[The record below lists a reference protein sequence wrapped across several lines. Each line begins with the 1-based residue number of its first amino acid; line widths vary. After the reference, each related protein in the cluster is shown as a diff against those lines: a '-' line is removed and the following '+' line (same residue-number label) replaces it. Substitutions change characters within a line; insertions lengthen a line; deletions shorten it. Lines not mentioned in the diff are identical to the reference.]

1 MELTRTYLEFSR
13 LNKYDRHKNKPGKAV
28 EFNFSTIFQNKRLA
42 FTIKSGGEYF
52 SVFLKDK
59 LIGQITIG
67 LERHTWH
74 VLDSNYLDYKL
85 VKEIGQKIIERSN

>member
-1 MELTRTYLEFSR
+1 MILT
-13 LNKYDRHKNKPGKAV
+13 KNIANQSV
-28 EFNFSTIFQNKRLA
+28 EFDFSTIYQNKRLA

-74 VLDSNYLDYKL
+74 VLDSNFLDYKL
-85 VKEIGQKIIERSN
+85 VKAIGQKIIERSY

>member
-1 MELTRTYLEFSR
+1 MILTENISHQSVEFS
-13 LNKYDRHKNKPGKAV
+13 
-28 EFNFSTIFQNKRLA
+28 FSTIYQNKRLL
-42 FTIKSGGEYF
+42 FTIKSAGEYF

-74 VLDSNYLDYKL
+74 VLDSNFLDYKL
-85 VKEIGQKIIERSN
+85 VKAIGQKIIERSY

>member
-1 MELTRTYLEFSR
+1 MILT
-13 LNKYDRHKNKPGKAV
+13 KNIATQSV
-28 EFNFSTIFQNKRLA
+28 EFDFSTIYQNKRLA
-42 FTIKSGGEYF
+42 FNIKPAGDYF
-52 SVFLKDK
+52 SVFLGDK